1 MQEETSV
8 LYDQEVPP
16 TIGERTVRSLLTG
29 YTLVW
34 GHVHEKRVVTAM
46 PSEGTK
52 KVVIKDVARSELLL
66 DVSNPRLVEHGLSG
80 SESQEEVLALLWK
93 EMAVEEIAMSIAA
106 NGFFQHEPLIVMLD
120 DDSRSIVIEGNR
132 RLAAARLLTDAK
144 ARTAVG
150 ATDLPKAPKWV
161 LEQLVTIPVT
171 YTDRA
176 ASWPHIGFKHVNG
189 PLTWSSISKAH
200 YIARVHNTYDVPLPQ
215 IATQIGDGHAT
226 VRRLY
231 RGLMVLDQARQVGA
245 YDPEDRYRRKL
256 YFSHLYTGLDYP
268 GIQKFLGLSSDE
280 GFKPNPIAKKRLE
293 NLGCVLTWMFGLRSK
308 SLEPLIKSQNPD
320 LRIMDEVLQTKP
332 GTEALMQGLP
342 LGTSLDIAKGD
353 ERLFREYL
361 QSAKIALQNA
371 RGTQI
376 HGFTGESKVLRLGSE
391 VRDLANAI
399 HGDMKSAV
407 EGE

>member
-1 MQEETSV
+1 MPKNREER
-8 LYDQEVPP
+8 L
-16 TIGERTVRSLLTG
+16 
-29 YTLVW
+29 
-34 GHVHEKRVVTAM
+34 KRVEIV
-46 PSEGTK
+46 
-52 KVVIKDVARSELLL
+52 DVAPSELLL

-106 NGFFQHEPLIVMLD
+106 NGFFQHEPLIVMRD
-120 DDSRSIVIEGNR
+120 DARLVVIEGNR
-132 RLAAARLLTDAK
+132 RLASVMLLTDSV
-144 ARTAVG
+144 ARRAVG

-161 LEQLVTIPVT
+161 LEQLATIPVT
-171 YTDRA
+171 YADRES
-176 ASWPHIGFKHVNG
+176 SWPHIGFKHVNG
-189 PLTWSSISKAH
+189 PQTWSSISKAH
-200 YIARVHNTYDVPLPQ
+200 YIARVHNTHDVPLPQ

-231 RGLMVLDQARQVGA
+231 RGLMVLDQARQVGV

-268 GIQKFLGLSSDE
+268 GIQEFVGLSSDK
-280 GFKPNPIAKKRLE
+280 GFVPDPIGKKYLV
-293 NLGCVLTWMFGLRSK
+293 NLGRVLTWMYGLKSK
-308 SLEPLIKSQNPD
+308 SIEPLIKSQNPD
-320 LRIMDEVLQTKP
+320 LKIMDEVLQTGP
-332 GTEALMQGLP
+332 GTEALIQGLP
-342 LGTSLDIAKGD
+342 LSTSLDIAKGD

-361 QSAKIALQNA
+361 QTAKVALQNA

-376 HGFTGESKVLRLGSE
+376 HGFTGESKILKLGGE

-399 HGDMKSAV
+399 HGDMKSVA